1 MSDTAAFDNH
11 EPDIL
16 ETSSINIG
24 NLEVDIEIH
33 NIATKAVDGWRPTT
47 PWITI
52 LERTLNTALKTEL
65 NAEAFENM
73 PHAELSI
80 VLSDDRTVREY
91 NRDYRAK
98 DKATNILSFP
108 GMDEDE
114 LEIFLAPP
122 VPSAP
127 MPPLM
132 IGDLILAFETLQ
144 RESDEQSKTITDH
157 FTHLII
163 HGLLHLL
170 GYDHINDDD
179 AHIMEDQERK
189 ILSILN
195 IRDPYKINDLETNRG

>member
-33 NIATKAVDGWRPTT
+33 NITAKAADGWQPTT

-52 LERTLNTALKTEL
+52 LEHTLNTALKTEL

-80 VLSDDRTVREY
+80 VLSDDRTVQEY

-132 IGDLILAFETLQ
+132 IGDVILAFETLQ
-144 RESDEQSKTITDH
+144 READEQGKTITDH